1 MPQHCVVQ
9 LPAALHLCTAAA
21 VAELEGTWGL
31 EKALEERDM
40 ALQYGLAVGQ
50 MSLRSNAPQGL
61 RCRAQQCFCK
71 DAHKLTF
78 LAISSLEGCLWNQM
92 SVTRPSELT
101 TYLKMPAAGSM
112 R

>member
-1 MPQHCVVQ
+1 MLCNCQ
-9 LPAALHLCTAAA
+9 LRFTCAQLLLLLSLRAH
-21 VAELEGTWGL
+21 GDWK
-31 EKALEERDM
+31 KALEERDM